1 MFYVPPTKKT
11 FSFAAIASWGDRLAS
26 APNAAWEQ
34 VFSAD
39 SREQGRKI
47 YREIDH
53 PFSVF
58 LENSN
63 AAVQFRTENFG
74 DIHVFFNVDP
84 ENKFHWRTS
93 LEDKEEAAPW
103 AVAAMF
109 FVEEFV
115 GDEFSKIPLKA
126 LEDFS
131 KSAEKE
137 RTGTRAKPDREIQQ
151 ASANEN
157 SAFPRGNENS
167 AEKAVPAK
175 TLELTFEAAET
186 SISFSAN
193 WISRDVPE
201 KKFPALGNGALSSET
216 LSGAELSQFVR
227 LAVFAREALF
237 SYESEN
243 ARYTLF
249 GIAQIKNFAN
259 ALLPKWK
266 NRFQISNAGILDAF
280 KISPREISAEAI
292 LRTLGNDNFSL
303 KWNFELGGKS
313 LSAEERKRVISHA
326 GEAFF
331 LPGRGVV
338 KLKNGATNFV
348 SDWPETGKKKLP
360 IYALLSIFREENSVK
375 ISLDAKLS
383 AWRKNFLTEPAVPE
397 NLSDILRPYQQK
409 GAAWIF
415 EMLERGAHPLV
426 ADEMGLGKT
435 LQVLTAIALGNEKFL
450 RSRGNENQLGNEE
463 NSQLVPEK
471 VLVVCPASVVPVW
484 RNEIRKFFPG
494 TEIFRYLPHK
504 KSWSLVPEISP
515 ESASEDA
522 SGTIDASQQN
532 LFSGTTLPKICLV
545 SYGNFRRNF
554 EEIVREK
561 FGWAILDEA
570 QFIKNPKTKI
580 AQTCL
585 KIKAR
590 RRLALTGTPI
600 ENRHLDLWTIFRFLM
615 PGLLGRRA
623 TFEELFSDAEDSEE
637 ILEKI
642 RVQISPFILRRTKNE
657 VAKELPEKTQN
668 VLICPLS
675 ERQRALYSDF
685 VEASLKE
692 FEGDKIS
699 PTAALGKN
707 ALGVLTLLMRL
718 RQISCDPALLPGEE
732 NIAFSESGKISVL
745 LERVQEIVDSGGKIV
760 IFSQFVSFLK
770 RVESALAENFAG
782 TPIFVLTG
790 KTLDR
795 DAPVKNFQ
803 SEKGAAIFL
812 VSLRAGGTGLTLSS
826 AEYVFLLDPWW
837 NPAVEEQAIDR
848 VHRIGQKKHVFVY
861 RMIAAGTVEE
871 RVEKLKHSKLQLF
884 NSLIGEIPDMSD
896 WAKHFPSLKSLIAL
910 ASD

>member
-1 MFYVPPTKKT
+1 M
-11 FSFAAIASWGDRLAS
+11 
-26 APNAAWEQ
+26 
-34 VFSAD
+34 
-39 SREQGRKI
+39 
-47 YREIDH
+47 
-53 PFSVF
+53 
-58 LENSN
+58 
-63 AAVQFRTENFG
+63 
-74 DIHVFFNVDP
+74 
-84 ENKFHWRTS
+84 
-93 LEDKEEAAPW
+93 
-103 AVAAMF
+103 
-109 FVEEFV
+109 
-115 GDEFSKIPLKA
+115 
-126 LEDFS
+126 
-131 KSAEKE
+131 
-137 RTGTRAKPDREIQQ
+137 
-151 ASANEN
+151 
-157 SAFPRGNENS
+157 
-167 AEKAVPAK
+167 
-175 TLELTFEAAET
+175 
-186 SISFSAN
+186 
-193 WISRDVPE
+193 
-201 KKFPALGNGALSSET
+201 
-216 LSGAELSQFVR
+216 
-227 LAVFAREALF
+227 
-237 SYESEN
+237 
-243 ARYTLF
+243 
-249 GIAQIKNFAN
+249 
-259 ALLPKWK
+259 
-266 NRFQISNAGILDAF
+266 
-280 KISPREISAEAI
+280 
-292 LRTLGNDNFSL
+292 
-303 KWNFELGGKS
+303 
-313 LSAEERKRVISHA
+313 
-326 GEAFF
+326 
-331 LPGRGVV
+331 
-338 KLKNGATNFV
+338 
-348 SDWPETGKKKLP
+348 
-360 IYALLSIFREENSVK
+360 
-375 ISLDAKLS
+375 
-383 AWRKNFLTEPAVPE
+383 
-397 NLSDILRPYQQK
+397 
-409 GAAWIF
+409 
-415 EMLERGAHPLV
+415 
-426 ADEMGLGKT
+426 
-435 LQVLTAIALGNEKFL
+435 
-450 RSRGNENQLGNEE
+450 
-463 NSQLVPEK
+463 
-471 VLVVCPASVVPVW
+471 W